1 MKSKSRVAVMA
12 GTMMVIAMMPVM
24 PNYIAA
30 GTTHEA
36 YAAAQT
42 YNEER
47 TASYEEKAVDIVAYA
62 QGKQETLKEESIFKG
77 KAVATDT
84 DYLAVMQ
91 EPDDDS
97 EVAGKQI
104 GRAHV

>member
-1 MKSKSRVAVMA
+1 MA

-47 TASYEEKAVDIVAYA
+47 TASYEEK
-62 QGKQETLKEESIFKG
+62 QLTLLRMHRVSRRHLRKK
-77 KAVATDT
+77 V
-84 DYLAVMQ
+84 YLRERQ
-91 EPDDDS
+91 LPR
-97 EVAGKQI
+97 I
-104 GRAHV
+104 LIILR

>member
-47 TASYEEKAVDIVAYA
+47 TASY
-62 QGKQETLKEESIFKG
+62 
-77 KAVATDT
+77 
-84 DYLAVMQ
+84 
-91 EPDDDS
+91 
-97 EVAGKQI
+97 
-104 GRAHV
+104 